1 MSTWRGGRRR
11 VLAIATIA
19 TAAAVVVI
27 GGVAAAVT
35 LNNQNHGT
43 ASLTSLHVVS
53 FKAAA
58 SVTPPVAASTCARPT
73 AFTFSGTLS
82 AAGPGTVMYR
92 WVYSSGKPGPVQTV
106 RFTMAGSRVV
116 TGATVKAEKAGGGWG
131 EIKMIS
137 PVGRTSNEAA
147 YKLLCGGGSIGGI
160 TATATVTPA
169 VRTVSCAT
177 APPVFTATGSIR
189 ASKAE
194 RVTYYWAQSDG
205 VNSAPA
211 TLTFT
216 KPGTQAAEPLMI
228 APPAA
233 SGSGTAVLVVTRPV
247 ATASNPAMYT
257 LTCAATVTR
266 PGTKQTAPPTT
277 QAGPTDTVPP
287 PVPPMTVMDP
297 TNPSLDSLGTLGTP
311 LQVGTGVEGGLSPY
325 HWSVAGLP
333 PGVTSITQSNG
344 ASIGFVGT
352 PTTAGTFSV
361 TATVRDSEQT
371 PQTMTLTGTFT
382 INPKPWNILTPDLPD
397 GTIGTFY
404 TATVEAS
411 SDVTVTWSASGLPA
425 GLSINPVTGTIS
437 GTPTTTFY
445 NGVFVS
451 ATVSQPGAGTT
462 TETADY
468 VLFIGNAPTPTP
480 TS

>member
-1 MSTWRGGRRR
+1 MSAWRSGRRR
-11 VLAIATIA
+11 VLAVAAIA
-19 TAAAVVVI
+19 AAAVVVI

-35 LNNQNHGT
+35 LNSQNHGT
-43 ASLTSLHVVS
+43 ARLTSSHVFS

-82 AAGPGTVMYR
+82 AAGPGMVRYR

-106 RFTMAGSRVV
+106 RFTKAGSRAV
-116 TGATVKAEKAGGGWG
+116 TGATVKSGKAGGGWG
-131 EIKMIS
+131 EITVIS
-137 PVGRTSNEAA
+137 PVARTSNKAL
-147 YKLLCGGGSIGGI
+147 YQLLCGGGSVGGI

-169 VRTVSCAT
+169 IRTASCAT
-177 APPVFTATGSIR
+177 APPGFTATGLIR

-216 KPGTQAAEPLMI
+216 KPGTQATQPLAI

-247 ATASNPAMYT
+247 TTASNPATYT
-257 LTCAATVTR
+257 LTCAATATR

-287 PVPPMTVMDP
+287 PVPPMTLMDP
-297 TNPSLDSLGTLGTP
+297 THPSLDSLGTLGTP
-311 LQVGTGVEGGLSPY
+311 LQVGNGVQGGLRPY
-325 HWSVAGLP
+325 HWSVWGLP
-333 PGVTSITQSNG
+333 PGVTSIPQNNG
-344 ASIGFVGT
+344 SFIAFVGT

-371 PQTMTLTGTFT
+371 PQTMTLTGTIT

-404 TATVEAS
+404 TATVEGS
-411 SDVTVTWSASGLPA
+411 PDVTITWSASGLPA

-462 TETADY
+462 TKTADY